1 MFGSP
6 REKRSVPRAHGW
18 LSALTAA
25 PVAVT
30 ALLAALLL
38 LPVYSDRFGW
48 SSVSTGVGDYQRLPL
63 SDGSTLELNT
73 ASEVRYRLSE
83 TSREIHLTAGE
94 ARFRVARDVQR
105 PFVVLAANTMVRAV
119 GTEFTVRI
127 RHSDTVDVLVE
138 KGVVSV
144 SRRVRENAVRE
155 FLRGRVIPA
164 GGGTR
169 VPEKSMVTDDGAR
182 LVMVEMSRVNM
193 EAHDAWRNNMLI
205 FNETPLRE
213 IVEEFNRYNRRQLKI
228 ADARLANVPIGGRYP
243 LRDVEGF
250 LRNLRDV
257 MKFRVEEERGAL
269 GDQPALL
276 IYSAAADDR
285 PYVSK

>member
-1 MFGSP
+1 MIGSP
-6 REKRSVPRAHGW
+6 REKSPEPRAHGW
-18 LSALTAA
+18 LPALIAA
-25 PVAVT
+25 PVALT
-30 ALLAALLL
+30 AFLAAVLL
-38 LPVYSDRFGW
+38 LPVYSHTFGW

-63 SDGSTLELNT
+63 SDGSTLEVNT

-83 TSREIHLTAGE
+83 TSREIYLAAGE
-94 ARFRVARDVQR
+94 ARFRVAHEERR

-127 RHSDTVDVLVE
+127 RHDDTVDVVVA

-144 SRRVRENAVRE
+144 SHRVRESAMRE
-155 FLRGRVIPA
+155 FLHGRVMSV

-169 VPEKSMVTDDGAR
+169 VAEKSMVTDDGAH
-182 LVMVEMSRVNM
+182 LVMAEMSRVGI

-205 FNETPLRE
+205 FNEKPLRD

-228 ADARLANVPIGGRYP
+228 ADARLANVPIGGRYQ

-250 LRNLRDV
+250 LRNLHDV
-257 MKFRVEEERGAL
+257 VKIRVEEERDAL
-269 GDQPALL
+269 GDQPALV
-276 IYSAAADDR
+276 IYPASASDK
-285 PYVSK
+285 PYVPE